1 MRTFAG
7 QNKSTA
13 YMHFRILT
21 LCLFLLAGSLTAQ
34 VQSPPAS
41 PTVKM
46 ETTIGLT
53 DVALAYSRPGMKGR
67 TLFAQD
73 GLVPFGEIWRTGA
86 NQATKVTFSEPV
98 TVAGKE
104 VPAGS
109 YAILSK
115 PAQDSWDVMFF
126 PYATGDWTSYT
137 KMEPAVTVSATPK
150 TMEETVETFT
160 IDIANYSFDGAE
172 MLMKWGNTVVALP
185 VVSNAKQSVMAA
197 IDRVMAGPSANDYY
211 QAAVF
216 LNDSGE
222 DNEKALEYIRKA
234 NGMAENPAYWMVRR
248 EAVILGQLGMKEGAV
263 AAAKKSRDLAEKAGN
278 MDYVRMNEKDIE
290 EWMK

>member
-1 MRTFAG
+1 MPI
-7 QNKSTA
+7 
-13 YMHFRILT
+13 RILT
-21 LCLFLLAGSLTAQ
+21 LCLFLLAGTLTAQ

-41 PTVKM
+41 PTVKL
-46 ETTIGLT
+46 ETSIGLT
-53 DVALAYSRPGMKGR
+53 DVALEYSRPSMKGR
-67 TLFAQD
+67 TLFAAD

-86 NQATKVTFSEPV
+86 NQATKVTFGDAV

-115 PAQDSWDVMFF
+115 PGAESWEVMFF
-126 PYATGDWTSYT
+126 PYATSSWNSYT
-137 KMEPAVTVSATPK
+137 EMEPAVTVTGTPEMTEAAT
-150 TMEETVETFT
+150 ETFT

-172 MLMKWGNTVVALP
+172 MLIQWGNTVVALP
-185 VVSNAKQSVMAA
+185 VVSTAKQDVLAA
-197 IDRVMAGPSANDYY
+197 IDRVMAGPSSNDYY

-222 DNEKALEYIRKA
+222 DNERALEYVRKA
-234 NGMAENPAYWMVRR
+234 NGMTDNPAFWMVRR
-248 EAVILGQLGMKEGAV
+248 EAVILGQLGMKEEAL

-290 EWMK
+290 EWSK

>member
-1 MRTFAG
+1 
-7 QNKSTA
+7 
-13 YMHFRILT
+13 
-21 LCLFLLAGSLTAQ
+21 
-34 VQSPPAS
+34 
-41 PTVKM
+41 
-46 ETTIGLT
+46 
-53 DVALAYSRPGMKGR
+53 MKDR
-67 TLFAQD
+67 TLFAED

-86 NQATKVTFSEPV
+86 NQATKVTFGDAV

-109 YAILSK
+109 YAVLSK
-115 PAQDSWDVMFF
+115 PAANSWDVMFF
-126 PYATGDWTSYT
+126 PYTTGDWTSYP
-137 KMEPAVTVSATPK
+137 KLEPAVTVTATP
-150 TMEETVETFT
+150 EETGSEAETFT
-160 IDIANYSFDGAE
+160 IDIANYSLDGAD
-172 MLMKWGNTVVALP
+172 MIIKWGNTMVALP

-197 IDRVMAGPSANDYY
+197 IDRVMAGPSANDYF

-222 DNEKALEYIRKA
+222 DNKKALEYVRKA
-234 NGMAENPAYWMVRR
+234 NGMSDTPAYWMVRR
-248 EAVILGQLGMKEGAV
+248 EAVILGELGMKEEAL